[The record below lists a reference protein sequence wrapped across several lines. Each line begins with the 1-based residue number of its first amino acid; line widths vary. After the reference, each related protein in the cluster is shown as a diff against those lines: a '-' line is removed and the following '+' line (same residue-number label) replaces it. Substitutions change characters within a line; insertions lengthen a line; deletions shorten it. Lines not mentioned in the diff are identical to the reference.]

1 MADATLQHTDATGW
15 LEKLN
20 AGEITSR
27 DLLELH
33 IKQIEDVNPALNA
46 VVAFDFDRARAAADA
61 ADKARA
67 EGKVLGPL
75 HGLPMTIKDALEVEG
90 LVTTGGG
97 PEYKD
102 HIPSRHADAVQRVA
116 DAGAI
121 IIGKTNVP
129 YMSGDLQTYNDVYG
143 VTNNPWDTTRS
154 PGGSSG
160 GAAASLATGMT
171 TLEIG
176 SDIGGSIRCP
186 AHYCG
191 ICGLKPTLDIVS
203 GRGHIPGPP
212 GALYRNDMSVVGPMA
227 RSVRDLQLM
236 LPIVAGTTGISSK
249 GYRLD
254 LPPARNTDVSKM
266 KLALWTTDPYS
277 ETSADTQRVLNE
289 LADRLEAAG
298 ATIDRNP
305 KLPHTLE
312 EICSI
317 YTPLLSSNVLAALPQ
332 QVLERLSEE
341 AAKAPADDN
350 SFNTLQGRGANMPSA
365 QRMMYQNTRLQMREE
380 WEAFLADYDAILMP
394 NSPDA
399 AFVKN
404 HETPFPQRIVDVDG
418 KDRAYSDFIA
428 WTAPSILLTFPAAS
442 IPAGQSSA
450 GLPINVQILSAYME
464 DQTALAVGAAV
475 EHVTGPF
482 RAPDLTALTATA

>member
-1 MADATLQHTDATGW
+1 MALAELQQMDATAW
-15 LEKLN
+15 LERLDSG
-20 AGEITSR
+20 AISAR

-46 VVAFDFDRARAAADA
+46 VVAFDFDRARQRADA

-67 EGKVLGPL
+67 NGESWGPL

-102 HIPSRHADAVQRVA
+102 HIPGSNADVVQRAV

-143 VTNNPWDTTRS
+143 HTNNPWDTS
-154 PGGSSG
+154 KISGGSSG
-160 GAAASLATGMT
+160 GAAVSLATGMT

-191 ICGLKPTLDIVS
+191 VCGLKPTLDIVP

-212 GALYRNDMSVVGPMA
+212 GALVRNDMSVIGPMA
-227 RSVRDLQLM
+227 RSVRDLELM
-236 LPIVAGTTGISSK
+236 LPLLAGPVGVNAK
-249 GYRLD
+249 GYKLD
-254 LPPARNTDVSKM
+254 LPAARTNDITKM
-266 KLALWTTDPYS
+266 KLALWTDAPYS
-277 ETSADTQRVLNE
+277 PTSSDTQRVLNE
-289 LADRLEAAG
+289 LADKLEAAG

-305 KLPHTLE
+305 KLPNSLE
-312 EICSI
+312 EICAV
-317 YTPLLSSNVLAALPQ
+317 YTPMLSSIVLAAMPIE
-332 QVLERLSEE
+332 VLQNLAN
-341 AAKAPADDN
+341 AAEQAPDGDT
-350 SFNTLQGRGANMPSA
+350 SFQTLQGKGAMMTA
-365 QRMMYQNTRLQMREE
+365 GQRMMYQDMRLQMRAAWEE
-380 WEAFLADYDAILMP
+380 FLSDYDAILMP
-394 NSPDA
+394 NSPHC
-399 AFVKN
+399 AFPHN
-404 HETPFPQRIVDVDG
+404 FETPFPARTVEFDG
-418 KDRAYSDFIA
+418 KLHPYHNFIA

-442 IPAGQSSA
+442 IPAGQSA
-450 GLPINVQILSAYME
+450 DGMPINVQIMSAYLE

-475 EHVTGPF
+475 EQVTGPF
-482 RAPDLTALTATA
+482 KAPDLAKLAK